1 VMGIIEDILKDVGP
15 LLEAN
20 IKVQMYIASKIDDG
34 IKANGWTIDEF
45 HRKCNALIPKDESNY
60 GPRRIRHWLGG
71 AHDFKASELIII
83 GKVLGEDFFKYA
95 SEMTKI

>member
-1 VMGIIEDILKDVGP
+1 MSFFEDLMKDVSP

-20 IKVQMYIASKIDDG
+20 VKVQMYIAAKIDDG
-34 IKANGWTIDEF
+34 IKANGWSVDEF
-45 HRKCNALIPKDESNY
+45 HRKCNEQFRKDESNY
-60 GPRRIRHWLGG
+60 GPKRIRKWLGG

-95 SEMTKI
+95 SEMTKTK